1 MRIPS
6 LRTLAIGL
14 ACTLLA
20 PAVLWSTGLSIDL
33 FASDVLRDATGRLS
47 SFGGKTEVPCPAQD
61 NRTAVLLLIGQS
73 NAANHAQRRMVSRHE
88 EKVINY
94 FDGRC
99 YVAGSPLLGSS
110 GTRGEPWTELGNK
123 LIESGAADQVV
134 LVPVAVGGS
143 PISDWRAGGYLNRA
157 MISTVKQLNAHFRI
171 TQVLWHQG
179 ESDFGAGT
187 RRTSYIRSFESMLG
201 SLRNNG
207 VSAPVY
213 VSITSR
219 CGRQPP
225 AWTPVN
231 EVAVAQYL
239 LPDAAKGIF
248 PGVNTDAFGRIDR
261 LGDDCHW
268 SAHGQIRFAESW
280 IERLAAR

>member
-1 MRIPS
+1 MRNLS
-6 LRTLAIGL
+6 FR
-14 ACTLLA
+14 LLA
-20 PAVLWSTGLSIDL
+20 FALGGSLLALTTPWSSGVSDL
-33 FASDVLRDATGRLS
+33 LASDTMKDATGRLS
-47 SFGGKTEVPCPAQD
+47 RYAGKTEVACPAQD
-61 NRTAVLLLIGQS
+61 ERTAVLLLIGQS

-88 EKVINY
+88 GKVINY

-99 YVAGSPLLGSS
+99 YLAGSPLLGSS
-110 GTRGEPWTELGNK
+110 GTQGEPWTELGNK
-123 LIESGAADQVV
+123 LIEAGAASQVV

-143 PISDWRAGGYLNRA
+143 PIADWRAGGYLNRVMVA
-157 MISTVKQLNAHFRI
+157 TVKRLSAHFSI

-187 RRTSYIRSFESMLG
+187 SRAAYIRSFESMLG
-201 SLRNNG
+201 SLRHNG

-213 VSITSR
+213 VSIASR

-239 LPDAAKGIF
+239 LPDPAKGIF
-248 PGVNTDAFGRIDR
+248 PGVNTDTFRRGDR

-268 SAHGQIRFAESW
+268 SAQGQTRFAESW
-280 IERLAAR
+280 LDRLAPR